1 MLHVPFAI
9 EQQVE
14 GPKARIDDRPRG
26 GELLPAEPVAP
37 LKSLTVGAEV
47 IASDVGVHARR

>member
-1 MLHVPFAI
+1 VLHVPFAI

-26 GELLPAEPVAP
+26 SELLPAEPVAP